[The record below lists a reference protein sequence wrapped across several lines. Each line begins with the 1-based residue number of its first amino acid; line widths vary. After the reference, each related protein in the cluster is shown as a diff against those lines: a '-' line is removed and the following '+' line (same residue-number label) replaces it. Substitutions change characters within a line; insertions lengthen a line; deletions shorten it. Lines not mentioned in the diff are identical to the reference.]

1 MRETILSCLL
11 ALCCAQAAAAPQ
23 EAAADISDAEKRA
36 MECGSLQN
44 GVGPWDWRTRETTQR
59 LSWDHADNMKH
70 HYDPAMNRMRVGEYT
85 QPVMHDLDFLLRN
98 WPNHIQGLRALMQ
111 YEKAGGKVHGYRTV
125 ECYFERAR
133 RFAPDDVAVTLL
145 EGYYY
150 MKKNKKELARRS
162 YEDALRL
169 EPDSIDVNYNI
180 GLFYLEVGEY
190 EKAQKHA
197 HIAYEAGYPLDGL
210 RKRLQKAGHWTE
222 PAPVE
227 KQTDAAVN

>member
-1 MRETILSCLL
+1 MRAAIVSCLL
-11 ALCCAQAAAAPQ
+11 VLCCAQVVAAP
-23 EAAADISDAEKRA
+23 EAAPELSDAEKRA

-44 GVGPWDWRTRETTQR
+44 GVGPWDWRTRETTSR

-70 HYDPAMNRMRVGEYT
+70 HYDPAMNRMRAGEYT

-111 YEKAGGKVHGYRTV
+111 YEKAGGKTHGYRTV

-150 MKKNKKELARRS
+150 LKKNKKELARRS

-169 EPDSIDVNYNI
+169 EPESIDVNYNV
-180 GLFYLEVGEY
+180 GLFYAEVGEY
-190 EKAQKHA
+190 EKAEKHA
-197 HIAYEAGYPLDGL
+197 HMAYEAGYPLDGL

-222 PAPVE
+222 PAA
-227 KQTDAAVN
+227 TDSRADAAAN